1 MPKRKICDQDLEDD
15 AAMVV
20 KRPKTEDPRY
30 VRDFC
35 GYLEDIPYAQF
46 LRFLQWEIS
55 KINLNV
61 EEKTVEEFAEFL
73 LRMEVSP
80 QKKN

>member
-46 LRFLQWEIS
+46 LRFLQ
-55 KINLNV
+55 
-61 EEKTVEEFAEFL
+61 
-73 LRMEVSP
+73 
-80 QKKN
+80 